1 MTTTALRIELLI
13 IGFQASIWLLI
24 SLDLNNVYHIYIE
37 NIDIVKDTS
46 ALIILIV
53 IATCYSVGAM
63 IDSITAA
70 IEDFPSFFKPRE
82 YNGHDS
88 SIMRLRYPD
97 AYKELVASDFELR
110 LLRSTAFNLF
120 ITCVVILIFTEKFYI
135 CLMLLAISVLV
146 TLGWYR
152 RKKKTER
159 RRKSLYQKAYRLA

>member
-13 IGFQASIWLLI
+13 IGFQASVWLLI
-24 SLDLNNVYHIYIE
+24 SLDLNNIYYIYIK
-37 NIDIVKDTS
+37 NIDIIKDTS
-46 ALIILIV
+46 AVIILMI
-53 IATCYSVGAM
+53 IAICYSVGAM

-70 IEDFPSFFKPRE
+70 IEDFSSFFKPRE

-110 LLRSTAFNLF
+110 LLRSTAFNLLA
-120 ITCVVILIFTEKFYI
+120 TCVVTLIFTEKLYI
-135 CLMLLAISVLV
+135 CLVLFVIGFLV